1 VKWQFIVAE
10 LVWHGHHQDSYLMTV
25 PQPSHCLHTQ
35 LFYELRVCWQCRWL
49 LVKGAWKHQSTG
61 ACKAFIYLL
70 VPQHSYSSTPRAICP
85 GRWIISEHNHE
96 EMDCQF
102 QSSTSIGVLN

>member
-35 LFYELRVCWQCRWL
+35 LFYELRVCWQCSS
-49 LVKGAWKHQSTG
+49 QP
-61 ACKAFIYLL
+61 
-70 VPQHSYSSTPRAICP
+70 VPIAMSCVIRTM
-85 GRWIISEHNHE
+85 GRKE
-96 EMDCQF
+96 
-102 QSSTSIGVLN
+102 LNVDLR